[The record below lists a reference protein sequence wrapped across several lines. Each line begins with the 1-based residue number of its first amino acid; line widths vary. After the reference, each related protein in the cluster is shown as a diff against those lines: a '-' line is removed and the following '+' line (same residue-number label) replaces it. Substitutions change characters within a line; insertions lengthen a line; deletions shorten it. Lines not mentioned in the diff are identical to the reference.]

1 MQTFLII
8 VFMMVIGSLIGGVT
22 NILAVRMLFH
32 PFKTYYIFNKRVPFT
47 PGLIPKRRKEV
58 ADKIGQ
64 VVEEHLLTESLIQSK
79 LNAPSSRQAIEEV
92 LLNQIR
98 KLKQEH
104 MTLQYFADKLD
115 LDVTQLA
122 NEKLDLMISNKL
134 DEFYQDNQTTP
145 IKQIIPEKIEASI
158 DSKIDLVP
166 DLLFERASV
175 YLNSEKGAADIA
187 SMLETFF
194 NEKGKIV
201 GLLQMF
207 MTKESIAD
215 RIQHE
220 LIRLTKH
227 PKAKAIAKQVI
238 DNEYETMKAKNLNKL
253 VSESQYNSFKTSV
266 TELAVGYLDVDKVS
280 KQSFNTLMPSFIHFL
295 ESKVSQKLTDVII
308 ENISKHISP
317 IMKKI
322 NLRQMIEE
330 QINTFDLAYIEKL
343 IIDIANKELKLIML
357 LGFLLGGI
365 IGLLQGIIA
374 IFV

>member
-64 VVEEHLLTESLIQSK
+64 VVEEHLLTESLIRSK

-92 LLNQIR
+92 LLNQIQ
-98 KLKQEH
+98 KLKQEN

-122 NEKLDLMISNKL
+122 NEKLDLVISNKL
-134 DEFYQDNQTTP
+134 DAFYQDNQTTP
-145 IKQIIPEKIEASI
+145 IKQIIPEEIEASI

-238 DNEYETMKAKNLNKL
+238 DNEYETMKAKNLNEL

-295 ESKVSQKLTDVII
+295 ESKVCQKLTDVII

-365 IGLLQGIIA
+365 IGLLQGVIA

>member
-1 MQTFLII
+1 MHTFLII
-8 VFMMVIGSLIGGVT
+8 VFMMVIGALIGGVT

-92 LLNQIR
+92 LLKQIQ

-104 MTLQYFADKLD
+104 ITLQYFADKLD
-115 LDVTQLA
+115 LDVAQVA
-122 NEKLDLMISNKL
+122 NEKLDLVISNKL
-134 DEFYQDNQTTP
+134 DAFYQDNQTTP
-145 IKQIIPEKIEASI
+145 IKQIIPEEIEASI

-175 YLNSEKGAADIA
+175 YLSSEKGATDIA

-238 DNEYETMKAKNLNKL
+238 DNEYETMKAKNLNEL
-253 VSESQYNSFKTSV
+253 VSESQYNSFKTSI

-322 NLRQMIEE
+322 NLRQMVEE
-330 QINTFDLAYIEKL
+330 QINTFDLAYIERL
-343 IIDIANKELKLIML
+343 IIDVANKELKLIML

-365 IGLLQGIIA
+365 IGLLQGVIA

>member
-145 IKQIIPEKIEASI
+145 IKQIIPEEIEASI

-238 DNEYETMKAKNLNKL
+238 DNEYETMKAKNLNEL

-295 ESKVSQKLTDVII
+295 ESKVCQKLTDVII

>member
-92 LLNQIR
+92 LLNQIQ
-98 KLKQEH
+98 KLKQEN

-238 DNEYETMKAKNLNKL
+238 DNEYETMKAKNLNEL

>member
-92 LLNQIR
+92 LLNQIQ

-122 NEKLDLMISNKL
+122 NEKLDLVISNKL
-134 DEFYQDNQTTP
+134 DAFYQDNQTTP
-145 IKQIIPEKIEASI
+145 IKQIIPEEIEASI

-238 DNEYETMKAKNLNKL
+238 DNEYETMKAKNLNEL

-295 ESKVSQKLTDVII
+295 ESKVCQKLTDVII

-365 IGLLQGIIA
+365 IGLLQGVIA

>member
-122 NEKLDLMISNKL
+122 NEKLDLIISNKL

-238 DNEYETMKAKNLNKL
+238 DNEYETMKAKNLNEL

>member
-1 MQTFLII
+1 MHTFLII
-8 VFMMVIGSLIGGVT
+8 VFMMVIGALIGGVT

-92 LLNQIR
+92 LLKQIQ

-115 LDVTQLA
+115 LDVAQLA
-122 NEKLDLMISNKL
+122 NEKLDLVISNKL
-134 DEFYQDNQTTP
+134 DAFYQDNQTTP
-145 IKQIIPEKIEASI
+145 IKQIIPEEIEASI
-158 DSKIDLVP
+158 DSKIDLDP

-175 YLNSEKGAADIA
+175 YLSSEKGAADIA

-238 DNEYETMKAKNLNKL
+238 DNEYETMKAKNLNEL
-253 VSESQYNSFKTSV
+253 VSESQYNSFKTSI
-266 TELAVGYLDVDKVS
+266 TELAIGYLDVDKVS

-317 IMKKI
+317 IMQKI
-322 NLRQMIEE
+322 NLRQMVEE
-330 QINTFDLAYIEKL
+330 QINTFDLAYIERL
-343 IIDIANKELKLIML
+343 IIDVANKELKLIML

-365 IGLLQGIIA
+365 IGLLQGVIA

>member
-92 LLNQIR
+92 LLNQIQ
-98 KLKQEH
+98 KLKQEN

-115 LDVTQLA
+115 LDITQLA
-122 NEKLDLMISNKL
+122 NEKLDLVISNKL

-145 IKQIIPEKIEASI
+145 IKQIIPEEIEASI

-238 DNEYETMKAKNLNKL
+238 DNEYETVKAKNLNEL

-295 ESKVSQKLTDVII
+295 ESKVCQKLTDVII

>member
-92 LLNQIR
+92 LLNQIQ
-98 KLKQEH
+98 KLKQEN

-238 DNEYETMKAKNLNKL
+238 DNEYETMKAKNLNEL

-295 ESKVSQKLTDVII
+295 ESKVCQKLTDVII

-365 IGLLQGIIA
+365 IGLLQGVIA

>member
-92 LLNQIR
+92 LLNQIQ

-115 LDVTQLA
+115 LDVTHLA
-122 NEKLDLMISNKL
+122 NEKLDLVISNKL

-238 DNEYETMKAKNLNKL
+238 DNEYETMKAKNLNEL

-266 TELAVGYLDVDKVS
+266 TELAIGYLDVDKVS
-280 KQSFNTLMPSFIHFL
+280 KQSFNTLMPSFIYFL

-330 QINTFDLAYIEKL
+330 QINTFDLAYIERL

>member
-22 NILAVRMLFH
+22 NILAIRMLFH

-92 LLNQIR
+92 LLNQIQ

-238 DNEYETMKAKNLNKL
+238 DNEYETMKAKNLNEL

>member
-1 MQTFLII
+1 MHTFLII
-8 VFMMVIGSLIGGVT
+8 VFMMVIGALIGGVT

-92 LLNQIR
+92 LLKQIQ

-115 LDVTQLA
+115 LDVAQLA
-122 NEKLDLMISNKL
+122 NEKLDLVISNKL
-134 DEFYQDNQTTP
+134 DVFYQDNQTTP
-145 IKQIIPEKIEASI
+145 IKQIIPEEIEASI

-175 YLNSEKGAADIA
+175 YLSSEKGAADIA

-238 DNEYETMKAKNLNKL
+238 DNEYETMKAKNLNEL
-253 VSESQYNSFKTSV
+253 VSESQYNSFKTSI
-266 TELAVGYLDVDKVS
+266 TELAIGYLDVDKVS

-322 NLRQMIEE
+322 NLRQMVEE
-330 QINTFDLAYIEKL
+330 QINTFDLAYIERL
-343 IIDIANKELKLIML
+343 IIDVANKELKLIML

-365 IGLLQGIIA
+365 IGLLQGVIA

>member
-145 IKQIIPEKIEASI
+145 IKQIIPENIEASI

-238 DNEYETMKAKNLNKL
+238 DNEYETMKAKNLNEL
-253 VSESQYNSFKTSV
+253 VSASQYNSFKTSV
-266 TELAVGYLDVDKVS
+266 TELAIGYLDVDKVS

>member
-92 LLNQIR
+92 LLNQIQ
-98 KLKQEH
+98 KLKQEN

-115 LDVTQLA
+115 LDITQLA
-122 NEKLDLMISNKL
+122 NEKLDLVISNKL

-145 IKQIIPEKIEASI
+145 IKQIIPEEIEASI

-238 DNEYETMKAKNLNKL
+238 DNEYETMKAKNLNEL

-295 ESKVSQKLTDVII
+295 ESKVCQKLTDVII

-365 IGLLQGIIA
+365 IGLLQGVIA

>member
-1 MQTFLII
+1 MHTFLII
-8 VFMMVIGSLIGGVT
+8 VFMMVIGALIGGVT

-92 LLNQIR
+92 LLKQIQ

-115 LDVTQLA
+115 LDVARVA
-122 NEKLDLMISNKL
+122 NEKLDLVISNKL
-134 DEFYQDNQTTP
+134 DAFYQDNQTTP
-145 IKQIIPEKIEASI
+145 IKQIIPEEIEASI

-175 YLNSEKGAADIA
+175 YLSSEKGATDIA

-238 DNEYETMKAKNLNKL
+238 DNEYETMKAKNLNEL
-253 VSESQYNSFKTSV
+253 VSESQYNSFKTSI

-322 NLRQMIEE
+322 NLRQMVEE
-330 QINTFDLAYIEKL
+330 QINTFDLAYIERL
-343 IIDIANKELKLIML
+343 IIDVANKELKLIML

-365 IGLLQGIIA
+365 IGLLQGVIA